1 MKNKVPAPFLSRAQK
16 LLQRSPLWLSFTALM
31 ALCLLVMSIT
41 LAYSNYRRGVTN
53 SIRRQNES
61 MAQMVD
67 LKFQN
72 LDQYLSELADFCV
85 LPVNDTDFYNTLL
98 SYNYI
103 GDAKTNALRQTANL
117 YYYSRTDLLSYR
129 LSSLRHGICFAR
141 SGSDQRMKVLQ
152 EYFNYKDPVYLECLE
167 SSSHC
172 AITPSENR
180 DALFTYSH
188 TIFRINDGT
197 PIALVSIDVNKTAMA
212 TGFQDQI
219 TVLYNKDG
227 TMLYTNTP
235 SLQSYL
241 EDILGKSGITS
252 SALTDDAS
260 NITTTASANAADS
273 STDIDA
279 AVSAIST
286 TDTASVNTSSDDS
299 TILLKGE
306 EYLQYAGTDDS
317 SGLTL
322 VVLTPLSSIKDELRG
337 IQISSLLQG
346 LIFLL
351 FSVAVSFL
359 IIRYL
364 TQPLTALTNFQLQVG
379 SGEYPRIKLGRSKE
393 AAKLG
398 ESFNEMSERIDRL
411 VNDNLMSSLNEK
423 NARIEALE
431 AQVNP
436 HFLYNTLQA
445 IGSEA
450 LMNDE
455 PQIYEMI
462 TRLASN
468 MRYAINGSR
477 EVTLQQE
484 LEFVDNY
491 IELQKL
497 RMEDR
502 LQVTRR
508 IDQSLLR
515 QRVPKCALQLIVENS
530 IKYGLQ
536 GDISCLHLE
545 IDIFRQGGQLVIRV
559 MDNGAGMT
567 PERLKEVQGR
577 LHSFQDAVADNTP
590 LPSGVENTFSSQTVS
605 DVLITTAA
613 FSSKRPAPGPSSGIG
628 LANLCSRLKIMYDDR
643 ARIEIQSSCSKED
656 HHTCVTLVL
665 DL

>member
-1 MKNKVPAPFLSRAQK
+1 MKNKFPTPFLSRAQR
-16 LLQRSPLWLSFTALM
+16 LLRRSPLWLSFTALM

-41 LAYSNYRRGVTN
+41 LAYSNYRRGVNN

-85 LPVNDTDFYNTLL
+85 LPVNDSDFYNTLL

-103 GDAKTNALRQTANL
+103 NDAKTNALRQTANL

-129 LSSLRHGICFAR
+129 LSSLRHGICFSR
-141 SGSDQRMKVLQ
+141 SGSDQRMRVIQ
-152 EYFNYKDPVYLECLE
+152 EYFNYKDPIYLQCLE
-167 SSSHC
+167 NPSHC
-172 AITPSENR
+172 AITPSENE

-188 TIFRINDGT
+188 TIFRVSDGA
-197 PIALVSIDVNKTAMA
+197 PIALVSIDVNKTAMS
-212 TGFQDQI
+212 TGFKNQI
-219 TVLYNKDG
+219 TVLYNKDRE
-227 TMLYTNTP
+227 MLYTNTP

-241 EDILGKSGITS
+241 ENILG
-252 SALTDDAS
+252 
-260 NITTTASANAADS
+260 
-273 STDIDA
+273 
-279 AVSAIST
+279 
-286 TDTASVNTSSDDS
+286 DTVSVNTASGS
-299 TILLKGE
+299 TLLLKGE
-306 EYLQYAGTDDS
+306 EYLQYAGSDDS

-322 VVLTPLSSIKDELRG
+322 LVLTPLSSIKGELRN

-364 TQPLTALTNFQLQVG
+364 TQPLTALTNFQLRVG

-393 AAKLG
+393 AAQLG

-450 LMNDE
+450 LLNDE
-455 PQIYEMI
+455 SQIYEMI

-508 IDQSLLR
+508 IDQTLLR
-515 QRVPKCALQLIVENS
+515 QRVPKCALQLIAENS

-559 MDNGAGMT
+559 LDNGAGMT
-567 PERLKEVQGR
+567 PERLKQVQEN
-577 LHSFQDAVADNTP
+577 LHSFQDAVADNAP
-590 LPSGVENTFSSQTVS
+590 LPTGRENTVSSQAAS
-605 DVLITTAA
+605 DVLITTDALSA
-613 FSSKRPAPGPSSGIG
+613 KKSAPVSSSSGIG

>member
-16 LLQRSPLWLSFTALM
+16 LLRRSPLWLSFTALM

-85 LPVNDTDFYNTLL
+85 LPVNDSDFYNTLL

-103 GDAKTNALRQTANL
+103 NDAKTNALRQTANL

-129 LSSLRHGICFAR
+129 LSSLRHGICFSR
-141 SGSDQRMKVLQ
+141 SGSDQRMKVIQ
-152 EYFNYKDPVYLECLE
+152 EYFNYKDPIYLECLE

-172 AITPSENR
+172 AITPSENE

-188 TIFRINDGT
+188 TIFRVSDGA
-197 PIALVSIDVNKTAMA
+197 PIALVSIDVNKTAMS
-212 TGFQDQI
+212 TGFKDQI

-227 TMLYTNTP
+227 EMLYTNTP

-241 EDILGKSGITS
+241 ENILENTVIKNDSDI
-252 SALTDDAS
+252 S
-260 NITTTASANAADS
+260 NLSTA
-273 STDIDA
+273 
-279 AVSAIST
+279 
-286 TDTASVNTSSDDS
+286 DTVSVNTSYAGS
-299 TILLKGE
+299 TLLLKGE
-306 EYLQYAGTDDS
+306 EYLQYAGRDNS

-322 VVLTPLSSIKDELRG
+322 LVLTPLSSIKDELRN

-455 PQIYEMI
+455 SRIYEMI

-508 IDQSLLR
+508 IDQSLLQ
-515 QRVPKCALQLIVENS
+515 QRVPKCALQLITENS

-545 IDIFRQGGQLVIRV
+545 IDIFRQVGQLVIRV
-559 MDNGAGMT
+559 LDNGAGMT
-567 PERLKEVQGR
+567 PERLKQVQEN
-577 LHSFQDAVADNTP
+577 LHSFQNAVADNTP
-590 LPSGVENTFSSQTVS
+590 APS
-605 DVLITTAA
+605 
-613 FSSKRPAPGPSSGIG
+613 SSGIG

>member
-1 MKNKVPAPFLSRAQK
+1 MKIKKTISKTFPGDFIAWSQR
-16 LLQRSPLWLSFTALM
+16 LLRRSPLWLSFTALM
-31 ALCLLVMSIT
+31 ALCILVMST
-41 LAYSNYRRGVTN
+41 ALTYSSYRRGVTN
-53 SIRRQNES
+53 AIHRQNS
-61 MAQMVD
+61 SVAQMVD

-103 GDAKTNALRQTANL
+103 SDAKTNALRQTTNL

-129 LSSLRHGICFAR
+129 LSSLRHGICFSR

-188 TIFRINDGT
+188 TIFRISDGA

-227 TMLYTNTP
+227 AMLYTNAP

-241 EDILGKSGITS
+241 ENILGNTAISTDS
-252 SALTDDAS
+252 TADAALTDGTDSAADTNSVAGTAS
-260 NITTTASANAADS
+260 TVVTTTGTVPVNANFSGD
-273 STDIDA
+273 
-279 AVSAIST
+279 
-286 TDTASVNTSSDDS
+286 

-322 VVLTPLSSIKDELRG
+322 VVLTPLSTIKGELRN
-337 IQISSLLQG
+337 IQFTSLLQG

-351 FSVAVSFL
+351 FSVAASFL

-379 SGEYPRIKLGRSKE
+379 SGQYPRIRLGRSKE
-393 AAKLG
+393 AARLG
-398 ESFNEMSERIDRL
+398 ESFNEMSERIDSL

-450 LMNDE
+450 LLNDE
-455 PQIYEMI
+455 PQIYEML

-477 EVTLQQE
+477 EVTVQQE
-484 LEFVDNY
+484 LEFADNY

-508 IDQSLLR
+508 IDQSLLK
-515 QRVPKCALQLIVENS
+515 QKVPKCALQLIVENS

-567 PERLKEVQGR
+567 PERLKEVQEN

-590 LPSGVENTFSSQTVS
+590 LPPV
-605 DVLITTAA
+605 
-613 FSSKRPAPGPSSGIG
+613 PSSGIG

-643 ARIEIQSSCSKED
+643 ARIEIQSSCDKED
-656 HHTCVTLVL
+656 HHTCVTLIL

>member
-1 MKNKVPAPFLSRAQK
+1 MKRQKNKAGSIPAKCRAWTQK
-16 LLQRSPLWLSFTALM
+16 ILCRSPLWLSFTALM
-31 ALCLLVMSIT
+31 ALCILVMSGVLT
-41 LAYSNYRRGVTN
+41 YSSYRRGVN
-53 SIRRQNES
+53 NAIRRQNRS
-61 MAQMVD
+61 VAQMTD

-85 LPVNDTDFYNTLL
+85 LPVNDTDFYKTLL

-103 GDAKTNALRQTANL
+103 DDTKTNALRQTANM

-129 LSSLRHGICFAR
+129 LSSLRHGICFSR
-141 SGSDQRMKVLQ
+141 SGSDQRMKVLR
-152 EYFNYKDPVYLECLE
+152 EYFNYKDPIYLECLE
-167 SSSHC
+167 SPSHC
-172 AITPSENR
+172 AITPSENS

-188 TIFRINDGT
+188 TIFRINDGKA
-197 PIALVSIDVNKTAMA
+197 IALVSIDVNKNAMS
-212 TGFQDQI
+212 TGFKEQI
-219 TVLYNKDG
+219 TALYNKDG
-227 TMLYTNTP
+227 AMLYTNTP

-241 EDILGKSGITS
+241 SDIPGQAGED
-252 SALTDDAS
+252 TD
-260 NITTTASANAADS
+260 SAN
-273 STDIDA
+273 
-279 AVSAIST
+279 
-286 TDTASVNTSSDDS
+286 S
-299 TILLKGE
+299 TITVKGE
-306 EYLQYAGTDDS
+306 EYLLYSGTDES

-322 VVLTPLSSIKDELRG
+322 VVLTPLSTIKGELRS

-346 LIFLL
+346 LIFLI
-351 FSVAVSFL
+351 FSVAASYL

-364 TQPLTALTNFQLQVG
+364 TQPLTALTSFQLQVG
-379 SGEYPRIKLGRSKE
+379 SGQYPRIRLGRSKE
-393 AAKLG
+393 AARLG
-398 ESFNEMSERIDRL
+398 ESFNEMSERIDAL
-411 VNDNLMSSLNEK
+411 VNDNLMASLNEK

-450 LMNDE
+450 LLNDE

-462 TRLASN
+462 TRLAAN

-484 LEFVDNY
+484 LEFADNY

-508 IDQSLLR
+508 IDQSLLK
-515 QRVPKCALQLIVENS
+515 QQVPKCALQLIVENS

-536 GDISCLHLE
+536 GDIRCLHLE

-559 MDNGAGMT
+559 RDNGAGMT
-567 PERLKEVQGR
+567 PERLTEIQHR

-590 LPSGVENTFSSQTVS
+590 LPTDREETVAVHS
-605 DVLITTAA
+605 
-613 FSSKRPAPGPSSGIG
+613 APGGFNPGGGGNGISSSGIG

-643 ARIEIQSSCSKED
+643 ARIDIQSSCNDED
-656 HHTCVTLVL
+656 HYTCVTLVL